1 MNKYLIQTLYFFLL
15 LISIFPA
22 RQSFANPDANPD
34 ETFNYSQTVALILKT
49 ENGGY
54 IFQRPEQDDPITAFV
69 PAFAI
74 TYKYTSQMQS
84 NHSGLALDME
94 SLQPQHT
101 FLLINNQSTKL
112 LYLGDHWLG
121 DENSF
126 AIMEAADYQSLK
138 NIFESRIK
146 VSKPTP
152 EEAQQAYIK
161 NIHELWKEDS
171 EEFYRRYYF
180 PERNEQI
187 TASSVSAISS
197 SIPARSFAQQN
208 NTSQA
213 STNETVKD
221 VEESPHLTSPV
232 KNIEAPDKDIQKSSD
247 SNTKGTNNLH
257 PTLLLIF
264 ILVLTAIYWWCKR
277 K

>member
-1 MNKYLIQTLYFFLL
+1 MNKYLTQTLYFFLL
-15 LISIFPA
+15 LVSTFSA

-34 ETFNYSQTVALILKT
+34 EIFDYSQTVALILKT

-126 AIMEAADYQSLK
+126 AVMEATDYQSLK
-138 NIFESRIK
+138 NIFESRMK
-146 VSKPTP
+146 VSKPTT

-161 NIHELWKEDS
+161 NIHDLWQEDS

-180 PERNEQI
+180 PERNTRI
-187 TASSVSAISS
+187 TTSSVSAISS
-197 SIPARSFAQQN
+197 SFPARNFAQQN
-208 NTSQA
+208 NTSRE
-213 STNETVKD
+213 STSDIVND
-221 VEESPHLTSPV
+221 VGESPHLASPV
-232 KNIEAPDKDIQKSSD
+232 KNIEALHKDFQTNADSS
-247 SNTKGTNNLH
+247 TKGTNNLH
-257 PTLLLIF
+257 PILLLIF
-264 ILVLTAIYWWCKR
+264 ILVLTAVYWWCK
-277 K
+277 